1 MIRKHNGPFAPQF
14 LGPKFLTAIHNIVP
28 CPVVESAG
36 MLSPLVI
43 KDLLNGSGPF
53 LDLLLEHMRHPI
65 TAANLCGSL
74 TANGEM
80 SDGEVSDVVDLL
92 LSERSP
98 F

>member
-14 LGPKFLTAIHNIVP
+14 LGPKFLTAIHNIVE

-36 MLSPLVI
+36 MLSPPII

-53 LDLLLEHMRHPI
+53 LNLFQKHARHPI
-65 TAANLCGSL
+65 AAANLCGSL
-74 TANGEM
+74 AANGEM
-80 SDGEVSDVVDLL
+80 SNQEVSDVIDILFSGV
-92 LSERSP
+92 SP